1 MEVEMKITNVKA
13 TVIEVDNAY
22 RPGQGQ
28 KGVSNFIQV
37 FTDQGIEGRVL
48 TDRGPFGEF
57 RARPVSQ
64 AIVELY
70 KPMIMGQDPLDRER
84 LWEMMVARSFGGT
97 MMFAVGAI
105 DLCLWDIAG
114 QKAGMPI
121 YKMLGGYR
129 DKIRAYA
136 SVFSFESPRAYADY
150 ARKIVAMGYTGIK
163 LHLRGTYKDHIAAAR
178 AVREAVGNEI
188 DCFFDANCRYDR
200 RTALIVGRELEKLNY
215 YWYEEPLPNSDI
227 EGLRELC
234 QVLDIPISATEEFFH
249 VQPSHYTPYLIQ
261 HATDIMR
268 TDALL
273 GITLAKKV
281 TDMCDAFHVKCE
293 PEGWG
298 PATGQFATLHLAGCC
313 RNTEFFEKTEPGD
326 AYDVCVKNPIKIDS
340 EGFVHMPT
348 GPGLGPDFDL
358 DEIRRRTVLTLE

>member
-1 MEVEMKITNVKA
+1 MKITDVKA
-13 TVIEVDNAY
+13 AVIETDSAY
-22 RPGQGQ
+22 RPGQ
-28 KGVSNFIQV
+28 KAISNFIQV
-37 FTDQGIEGRVL
+37 FTDEGIEGRVL
-48 TDRGPFGEF
+48 TDRGPFAEG
-57 RARPVSQ
+57 RARPVSE

-70 KPMIMGQDPLDRER
+70 KPMIVGHDPLDREL
-84 LWEMMVARSFGGT
+84 LWGMMVARSFGGT

-114 QKAGMPI
+114 KKAGMPV

-136 SVFSFESPRAYADY
+136 SLLSFETPRDNAEYAT
-150 ARKIVAMGYTGIK
+150 KMVAMGYTGVK
-163 LHLRGTYKDHIAAAR
+163 LHLRGTHQDHIATAR
-178 AVREAVGNEI
+178 AVREAVG
-188 DCFFDANCRYDR
+188 DKVYCFYDANCRYDR

-215 YWYEEPLPNSDI
+215 YWYEEPLPNSDL

-234 QVLDIPISATEEFFH
+234 QALDIPVSATEEFFH
-249 VQPSHYTPYLIQ
+249 VQPAHYTPYLVQ

-281 TDMCDAFHVKCE
+281 TDMCDAFHIKCE

-313 RNTEFFEKTEPGD
+313 RNTEFYEHMEPAD
-326 AYDVCVKNPIKIDS
+326 AYDVCVKNPIKIDK

-348 GPGLGPDFDL
+348 QPGLGIEFDL
-358 DEIRRRTVLTLE
+358 DEIKRRTLTSL

>member
-1 MEVEMKITNVKA
+1 MKITNVKA

-37 FTDQGIEGRVL
+37 FTDEGIEGRVL

-70 KPMIMGQDPLDRER
+70 KPMIVGQDPLDRER

-150 ARKIVAMGYTGIK
+150 AQKIVAMGYTGVK

-178 AVREAVGNEI
+178 AVREAVGDSV

-200 RTALIVGRELEKLNY
+200 RIALIVGRELEKLHY
-215 YWYEEPLPNSDI
+215 YWYEEPLPNTDI
-227 EGLRELC
+227 EGLEGALPGSGHPDLRDRR
-234 QVLDIPISATEEFFH
+234 VLPCPADP
-249 VQPSHYTPYLIQ
+249 L
-261 HATDIMR
+261 HA
-268 TDALL
+268 L
-273 GITLAKKV
+273 
-281 TDMCDAFHVKCE
+281 
-293 PEGWG
+293 PG
-298 PATGQFATLHLAGCC
+298 PACDRYHAYRRPARDNAGQESHRHVRCLPRQVRT
-313 RNTEFFEKTEPGD
+313 R
-326 AYDVCVKNPIKIDS
+326 
-340 EGFVHMPT
+340 
-348 GPGLGPDFDL
+348 GLGAGHRPVRHPASGRL
-358 DEIRRRTVLTLE
+358 LPQYRLL

>member
-1 MEVEMKITNVKA
+1 MKITDVKA
-13 TVIEVDNAY
+13 TVIEVENAY
-22 RPGQGQ
+22 RPGQ
-28 KGVSNFIQV
+28 KGMSNFFQV
-37 FTDQGIEGRVL
+37 FTDEGIEGRVL

-57 RARPVSQ
+57 RSRCMSQ
-64 AIVELY
+64 TIVELF
-70 KPMIMGQDPLDRER
+70 KPMIIGRDPLDREL

-97 MMFAVGAI
+97 VMFAVGAV

-114 QKAGMPI
+114 KKAGMPI

-136 SVFSFESPRAYADY
+136 SLLSFDSPRANADY
-150 ARKIVAMGYTGIK
+150 AMKMVAKGYTGVK
-163 LHLRGTYKDHIAAAR
+163 LHLRGTYKDHIAAAK
-178 AVREAVGNEI
+178 AVREAVGDGVE
-188 DCFFDANCRYDR
+188 CFFDANCRYDR

-215 YWYEEPLPNSDI
+215 YWYEEPLPNTDI

-234 QVLDIPISATEEFFH
+234 QVLDIPVSATEEMFH
-249 VQPSHYTPYLIQ
+249 VQPAHYTPYLVQ
-261 HATDIMR
+261 HVTDIMR

-313 RNTEFFEKTEPGD
+313 RNTEFYEHMEPAE
-326 AYDVCVKNPIKIDS
+326 AYDVCVKNPIKIDR

-348 GPGLGPDFDL
+348 GPGLGVDFDL
-358 DEIRRRTVLTLE
+358 EEIKKRTVMTLE